1 MSETKQGMW
10 DMLTVKEAADYM
22 RCSTKT
28 VRRMIN
34 QGDLKAY
41 YLSPTRHT
49 IRIYRKDIHKVQ
61 RPVTPL
67 ADMAALDAELRA
79 AE

>member
-22 RCSTKT
+22 RCSTAT

-49 IRIYRKDIHKVQ
+49 IRIYRKDIHKAQ
-61 RPVTPL
+61 RPVTQL
-67 ADMAALDAELRA
+67 ADMATVDAELGVRA
-79 AE
+79 